1 MNPSDARTTIEG
13 QITFLPTADLHA
25 TDAFYQGILGL
36 PLVRDQGV
44 CRIYATAAGAYLGFC
59 DRGYAVPDV
68 YRVVLTL
75 LVGDVHGAFERL
87 RARGAAVVSAPA
99 HSQRYAALTA
109 FVRDP
114 NGYLVELQRFDEP
127 LERMAAPGAEL

>member
-1 MNPSDARTTIEG
+1 MNPTDARTPIQG
-13 QITFLPTADLHA
+13 QITFLPTNDLHA
-25 TDAFYQGILGL
+25 TDAFYRGLLGL

-44 CRIYATAAGAYLGFC
+44 CRIYATGTGAYLGFC
-59 DRGYAVPDV
+59 YRGYAVPDS

-75 LVGDVHGAFERL
+75 LVDDVEGACARL
-87 RARGAAVVSAPA
+87 GTQGAEMVSAPA

-109 FVRDP
+109 FLRDP

-127 LERMAAPGAEL
+127 LAPPEASVAL

>member
-1 MNPSDARTTIEG
+1 MNTSDVHAPIQG
-13 QITFLPTADLHA
+13 QITFLPTDDLSA
-25 TDAFYQGILGL
+25 TDAFYQGLLGL

-44 CRIYATAAGAYLGFC
+44 CRIYATAEGAYLGFC
-59 DRGYAVPDV
+59 DRGYAVPES

-75 LVGDVHGAFERL
+75 LVDDVEGAFARL
-87 RARGAAVVSAPA
+87 RAAGAEIVTVPS

-114 NGYLVELQRFDEP
+114 NRYLVELQRFDEP
-127 LERMAAPGAEL
+127 LPRQQTGVAL

>member
-1 MNPSDARTTIEG
+1 MNSTDARTPIQG
-13 QITFLPTADLHA
+13 QITFLPTDDLHA

-44 CRIYATAAGAYLGFC
+44 CRIYATAAGAYMGFC
-59 DRGYAVPDV
+59 DRGYAVPDA
-68 YRVVLTL
+68 YRVVLTV
-75 LVGDVHGAFERL
+75 LVDDVHGAFERL
-87 RARGAAVVSAPA
+87 RARGATVVSAPA
-99 HSQRYAALTA
+99 HSERYAALTA

-127 LERMAAPGAEL
+127 MAGMDAAGVTL

>member
-1 MNPSDARTTIEG
+1 MNPAAARTPIQG

-25 TDAFYQGILGL
+25 TDAFYRGLLGL

-44 CRIYATAAGAYLGFC
+44 CRIYATAAGAYLGVC
-59 DRGYAVPDV
+59 DHGYAVPDE

-75 LVGDVHGAFERL
+75 LVDDVEGVFERL
-87 RARGAAVVSAPA
+87 REQGAAVVSAPA

-127 LERMAAPGAEL
+127 LALPEASAAL